1 MTKRLRALQSFFR
14 EPLFRLLAIN
24 LAIGITAAVLLLAGF
39 LILNPYGLRDL
50 IVADRAPVTAL
61 LLLLFGF
68 VVTFGSVAMGTAI
81 MTLGQSEDGGGNRAG
96 REAPVVGALLPTI
109 EIAGS
114 PIAAPTMAS
123 PMTNLAA
130 LRRLQAGIAKPAP
143 DSAAA

>member
-1 MTKRLRALQSFFR
+1 
-14 EPLFRLLAIN
+14 
-24 LAIGITAAVLLLAGF
+24 
-39 LILNPYGLRDL
+39 
-50 IVADRAPVTAL
+50 
-61 LLLLFGF
+61 
-68 VVTFGSVAMGTAI
+68 
-81 MTLGQSEDGGGNRAG
+81 
-96 REAPVVGALLPTI
+96 LPTI